1 MSLPTVYDLAA
12 REGLSR
18 ADVDAGFSLRSF
30 LELREARASGESGP
44 VERYRLTTV
53 DGGTLILNDLAEIFD
68 LNDTPLEE
76 ARTIVAA
83 LPCSGAMYRGGG
95 GAAPEW
101 SIVRLDD
108 VTAVRP

>member
-1 MSLPTVYDLAA
+1 MSLPTIYDLAA

-30 LELREARASGESGP
+30 LELRDRPDGEVGP

-53 DGGTLILNDLAEIFD
+53 DGGMLILNDLAELFD
-68 LNDTPLEE
+68 LNDTPIEE
-76 ARTIVAA
+76 ARAIVAA

-95 GAAPEW
+95 AAAPEW
-101 SIVRLDD
+101 SITRLDD
-108 VTAVRP
+108 VAAVRR